1 MKYVAALVLALS
13 LPACAA
19 AAVPT
24 PWSPA
29 SLPGPLT
36 SFQGVD
42 DGVRGSEKSGEWYP
56 HSPTGKK
63 EFNREGPYIG
73 ISAIASF
80 EQFDTPTGSTVTFDD
95 STAGL
100 GIRFGYRTW
109 ANLAVEVVA
118 ENSFDFDVMT
128 PLGDAQLDIFNVGIQ
143 GKYFLLTE
151 AFQPYAL
158 LGGGWTQV
166 DVEGGGSMD
175 DNGAYV
181 RIGAGFELYITRDVA
196 LFGEGHLNRTL
207 GGVKDF
213 DHVDIQAGFIFRF

>member
-1 MKYVAALVLALS
+1 MKCVAALVLALS

-19 AAVPT
+19 AAPS
-24 PWSPA
+24 PWTAASAPLPPA
-29 SLPGPLT
+29 A
-36 SFQGVD
+36 FEGVD
-42 DGVRGSEKSGEWYP
+42 DGVRGSEKKGEWYP

-73 ISAIASF
+73 ISAIGAY
-80 EQFDTPTGSTVTFDD
+80 EKFDTPVGSTIEFDD
-95 STAGL
+95 SSAGL

-109 ANLAVEVVA
+109 ANLAVELVA
-118 ENSFDFDVMT
+118 ENSFDFGVTT
-128 PLGDAQLDIFNVGIQ
+128 PLGETELDIFSVGIQ

-181 RIGAGFELYITRDVA
+181 RIGAGFEMYLTRDVA

-213 DHVDIQAGFIFRF
+213 DHIDIQAGLIFRF

>member
-1 MKYVAALVLALS
+1 MKCVAALVLALS
-13 LPACAA
+13 LPACASA
-19 AAVPT
+19 AAPS
-24 PWSPA
+24 PWSPSSVPA
-29 SLPGPLT
+29 PLAAL
-36 SFQGVD
+36 QGVD
-42 DGVRGSEKSGEWYP
+42 DGVRGSEKKGEWYP

-73 ISAIASF
+73 ISAIGSF
-80 EQFDTPTGSTVTFDD
+80 EQFDSPDPTVTFDD

-100 GIRFGYRTW
+100 GLRFGYRTW
-109 ANLAVEVVA
+109 ANLAVELVA
-118 ENSFDFDVMT
+118 EDSFDFKATT
-128 PLGDAQLDIFNVGIQ
+128 PLGETKFDIFNVGLQ

-158 LGGGWTQV
+158 LGAGWTQV
-166 DVEGGGSMD
+166 DEQSGGALD

-213 DHVDIQAGFIFRF
+213 DHIDIQAGFIFRF